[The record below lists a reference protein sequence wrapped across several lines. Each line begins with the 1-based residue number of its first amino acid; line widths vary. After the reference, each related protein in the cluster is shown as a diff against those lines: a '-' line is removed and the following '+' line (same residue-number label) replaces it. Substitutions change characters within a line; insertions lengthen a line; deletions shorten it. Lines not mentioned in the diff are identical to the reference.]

1 MLTYDHVS
9 AALQLLKKQF
19 PGMAGLQNP
28 VLGAVLQFAIAS
40 GPFVQVLHDGELHW
54 VTVAPPPAHVDAD
67 VIVYDSLNRSVN
79 MHCKMQIASLLST
92 THSTIRCV
100 VDTSQRQRGVIDC
113 GLHVVETLLKQAK
126 RACETTIITGL
137 YSTETLYLVPD
148 NLRKLSSLASYKRL
162 VVEPFLFGQTLQ
174 ALGLKE
180 EHANAIVG

>member
-1 MLTYDHVS
+1 MCLQVRDIVLSDLHDMFTFQEPKAGRVPAKYARHC
-9 AALQLLKKQF
+9 AALRGQRLRLLTDYAALASAC
-19 PGMAGLQNP
+19 PG
-28 VLGAVLQFAIAS
+28 
-40 GPFVQVLHDGELHW
+40 
-54 VTVAPPPAHVDAD
+54 
-67 VIVYDSLNRSVN
+67 
-79 MHCKMQIASLLST
+79 
-92 THSTIRCV
+92 
-100 VDTSQRQRGVIDC
+100 
-113 GLHVVETLLKQAK
+113 VVETLLIQAK